1 MENNDLSKYVNL
13 PFGGEMDDNVVMSEE
28 MGNVSMSQYINDTE
42 RHDEQSLGNLGG
54 ATIENGNGFTVEDL
68 NFIHFDDFVHS
79 SDTIAVTDGPQIIW
93 NISATPDGQISSQD
107 WNTSSLVLHDSVQT
121 VQDNNA
127 QSMLINPEAAATQF
141 LIDPTLMTQPQQP
154 IQVQQGHSYGTRFA
168 NQMRPTPGIQP
179 RQRRQRP
186 KKGQG
191 ETDDGPYCICR
202 GPASGVMVEC
212 DSCNEWQVL
221 ISIVIAKNKLFITF
235 INAWPK
241 AQEVDKYHCPKC
253 QVENPSLIGIIK

>member
-1 MENNDLSKYVNL
+1 
-13 PFGGEMDDNVVMSEE
+13 MS
-28 MGNVSMSQYINDTE
+28 VSIN
-42 RHDEQSLGNLGG
+42 
-54 ATIENGNGFTVEDL
+54 I
-68 NFIHFDDFVHS
+68 
-79 SDTIAVTDGPQIIW
+79 
-93 NISATPDGQISSQD
+93 ATPDGQITTQD

-127 QSMLINPEAAATQF
+127 QSMLINPEAATQF

-202 GPASGVMVEC
+202 GPAFGVMVEC
-212 DSCNEWQVL
+212 DSCNEWQ
-221 ISIVIAKNKLFITF
+221 
-235 INAWPK
+235 

-253 QVENPSLIGIIK
+253 QVENPSLIGLIKDDRPMAEATGIDPKALLIEEPTSNEPPKPAKCLFKDCSKPARENNPYCGESCLLRDKILEIKMTKGSDSSSSP